1 MNEDLYS
8 LLLVALAT
16 RSENR
21 YKNRYKTRCK
31 TCAFLRKEG
40 KILEIEAVAGF
51 LPSAA
56 GTRTVYSVAVTR
68 QLIHSGDYLAD

>member
-21 YKNRYKTRCK
+21 YKTRRK

>member
-1 MNEDLYS
+1 MKEDLYS

-21 YKNRYKTRCK
+21 CK

-40 KILEIEAVAGF
+40 KVLQIEAVAGF
-51 LPSAA
+51 EPSVNVI
-56 GTRTVYSVAVTR
+56 GIVYSVAVTR
-68 QLIHSGDYLAD
+68 QLIHSGGYLAD

>member
-1 MNEDLYS
+1 MKEDLYS

-21 YKNRYKTRCK
+21 YKTRCK

-40 KILEIEAVAGF
+40 KVLEIEAVAGF
-51 LPSAA
+51 EPSVNVI
-56 GTRTVYSVAVTR
+56 GIVYSVAVTR
-68 QLIHSGDYLAD
+68 QLIHSGGYLAD